1 MKYFTYLYI
10 IRINNI
16 KDDYMYC
23 IKCNCKIPKGRL
35 KILPNAKEC
44 VKCSSEDLNM
54 VRSVITGK
62 TTYSEWEVIKN
73 KDTKEQLKRLEGKGR
88 RGFGSMLYR
97 GSRQEPSHKIEKTGD
112 KLEKV
117 IEDAMIWIDVDRSR
131 TISII
136 DKAVTDDTISER
148 QRRQAMDIIEVF
160 SPSPKKPEVKVKQD
174 IIDPDIINAFKYWK

>member
-1 MKYFTYLYI
+1 
-10 IRINNI
+10 
-16 KDDYMYC
+16 
-23 IKCNCKIPKGRL
+23 
-35 KILPNAKEC
+35 
-44 VKCSSEDLNM
+44 M

-97 GSRQEPSHKIEKTGD
+97 GSRQEPSHKIEKTGGNIRLYVKTYTHD

-117 IEDAMIWIDVDRSR
+117 IEDAMIWIDIDRPR
-131 TISII
+131 AISVI
-136 DKAVTDDTISER
+136 DKAVTNDTISER
-148 QRRQAMDIIEVF
+148 QRKQAMDIIEVF
-160 SPSPKKPEVKVKQD
+160 SPSPKKTEVKVKQD